1 MNKNTNVKV
10 SITINV
16 DCDAWILNFGHM
28 TRDELRADVK
38 DYFGGI
44 CHAQLEIIGCEA
56 KPEPIQLTGW
66 TRMA

>member
-1 MNKNTNVKV
+1 MSKNTTVKV
-10 SITINV
+10 SVTLSV
-16 DCDAWILNFGHM
+16 DADAWMSNFGAM

-38 DYFGGI
+38 VYFAEH
-44 CHAQLEIIGCEA
+44 CRAQLELIGCEA